1 MDSLPN
7 PIILLAALGGMSVL
21 PFVAIMVSSFI
32 KIVVV
37 MYILRNA
44 LGLQQVPPNLA
55 VNGLAIL
62 LSIFV
67 MAPIGY
73 DMYQRFNSHNIE
85 ISNLRDPGI
94 RVALED
100 SFEPMREFLG
110 KHSDKHEREFFAD
123 SANQLW
129 QKHETKPFDENS
141 VLVLIPSFTTSQ
153 LTEAFKIGF
162 LIYLPFVIIDLV
174 VSNILLSMGM
184 IMVSPI
190 MISIPFKVLLFVMAD
205 GWTRLVHGLVVSYF

>member
-62 LSIFV
+62 LSIFI

-73 DMYQRFNSHNIE
+73 EMFQRFNAHNIE
-85 ISNLRDPGI
+85 ISDLRNPGI

-100 SFEPMREFLG
+100 SFEPMRDFLS
-110 KHSDKHEREFFAD
+110 KHSDVDERTFFAE
-123 SANQLW
+123 SANELW
-129 QKHETKPFDENS
+129 REQDAKPFNESS
-141 VLVLIPSFTTSQ
+141 VMVLIPSFTTSQ

-205 GWTRLVHGLVVSYF
+205 GWTRLVHGLVMSYF